1 MTNLNLDAFVAD
13 LERLRSEAETALAN
27 AVDTEALEAA
37 RVVFLGAKNGRL
49 KAVQKGLGKLDREDK
64 PVGGQQ
70 FNAVKKSVEALFF
83 EASQRV
89 ASLSVNSK
97 GVEQVDV
104 TLPGRPIRFGR
115 VHPITQTIR
124 RVSSIM
130 ANLGFEAVDGPE
142 VEDQWHNFEALA
154 IPNEHPARDPLDN
167 FYIAVANADQPLLL
181 RSQTSTVQI
190 RVMEERRPPLRI
202 VSLGRVY
209 RPDTADAT
217 HYPMF
222 HQVEGLLVE
231 PGTTMAHLKSVLRSF
246 ASSFL
251 GGDVRVRFRPSFFP
265 FTEPSV
271 EVDMEWNGR
280 WIEMG
285 GAGMVDPSVL
295 QSVGYDP
302 DEVCGFAFG
311 LGVERIA
318 ARRFGVADIRDFY
331 RNDIRFLEQFH
342 DRGQA

>member
-13 LERLRSEAETALAN
+13 LEELRSEAERALVD
-27 AVDTEALEAA
+27 AVDMEGLETA
-37 RVVFLGAKNGRL
+37 RVAFLGAKNGRL

-70 FNAVKKSVEALFF
+70 FNAVKKSVEALFLQ
-83 EASQRV
+83 ASQRV
-89 ASLSVNSK
+89 ASLSKSSK

>member
-13 LERLRSEAETALAN
+13 LEELRSEAERALVD
-27 AVDTEALEAA
+27 AVDMEGLETA
-37 RVVFLGAKNGRL
+37 RVAFLGAKNGRL
-49 KAVQKGLGKLDREDK
+49 KAVQKGLGRLDREDK

-70 FNAVKKSVEALFF
+70 FNAVKKLVEALFLQ
-83 EASQRV
+83 ASQRV
-89 ASLSVNSK
+89 ASLSKSSK
-97 GVEQVDV
+97 CVEQVDV
-104 TLPGRPIRFGR
+104 TLPGNPVRLGR

-167 FYIAVANADQPLLL
+167 FYITVANADRPLLL

-190 RVMEERRPPLRI
+190 RVMEERKPPLRI

>member
-13 LERLRSEAETALAN
+13 LEKLRSEAERAL
-27 AVDTEALEAA
+27 VDAADLEGLEAA
-37 RVVFLGAKNGRL
+37 RVIFLGAKNGRL
-49 KAVQKGLGKLDREDK
+49 KAFQKGLGKLDREDK

-70 FNAVKKSVEALFF
+70 FNAVKKSVEALFL

-89 ASLSVNSK
+89 ASLSKSSK

-104 TLPGRPIRFGR
+104 TLPGSPIRFGR

-190 RVMEERRPPLRI
+190 RVMEERKPPLRI

-318 ARRFGVADIRDFY
+318 ARRFGVSDIRDFY

>member
-1 MTNLNLDAFVAD
+1 LFTAAHERVNAPLDTQ
-13 LERLRSEAETALAN
+13 RTTAI
-27 AVDTEALEAA
+27 
-37 RVVFLGAKNGRL
+37 
-49 KAVQKGLGKLDREDK
+49 
-64 PVGGQQ
+64 
-70 FNAVKKSVEALFF
+70 
-83 EASQRV
+83 
-89 ASLSVNSK
+89 
-97 GVEQVDV
+97 DV
-104 TLPGRPIRFGR
+104 TLPGDSIRLGR
-115 VHPITQTIR
+115 VHPLTQTIR
-124 RVSSIM
+124 RVAAIM
-130 ANLGFEAVDGPE
+130 SHLGFEVVEGPE

-154 IPNEHPARDPLDN
+154 IPAEHPARDPLDN
-167 FYIAVANADQPLLL
+167 FYLSVASHAEPLLL

-190 RVMEERRPPLRI
+190 RVMEERDPPLRI

-231 PGTTMAHLKSVLRSF
+231 PGITMAHLKSVLRSF

-251 GGDVRVRFRPSFFP
+251 GGDVHVRFRPSFFP

-285 GAGMVDPSVL
+285 GAGMVDPAVL
-295 QSVGYDP
+295 EAVGYDP
-302 DEVCGFAFG
+302 ETVSGFAFG

-331 RNDIRFLEQFH
+331 RNDVRFLEQFS